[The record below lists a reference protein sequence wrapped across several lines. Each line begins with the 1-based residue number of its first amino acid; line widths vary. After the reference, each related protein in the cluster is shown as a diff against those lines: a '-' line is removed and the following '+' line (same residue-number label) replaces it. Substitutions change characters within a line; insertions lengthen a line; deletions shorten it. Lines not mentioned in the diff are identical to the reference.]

1 MEEKNHPNFFFIE
14 RLDMEEKSQSLSE
27 IYDLSILNESK
38 EKKQNTNCLEKIEK
52 KDENDFNKKAQFF
65 KVIKKVILSTNL
77 YFRWKAEN
85 IKKSLFSSH
94 MYSLISLLILII
106 IKNNSSTKTE
116 IKSEEYI
123 NYSNI
128 SLGNISSPNF
138 SLNNETDTY
147 SAIFNALS
155 DKKKLSILEII
166 HLFFMNNIGLIPAW
180 ILFIWKLKPKWEKIN
195 NITYKF
201 TNYLLLCESNQNEK
215 YSYCLASNYSIIIE
229 KKNTF
234 KINNN
239 YIKNRYLENLYP
251 PEKNIFLYIISVIYD
266 YDFKALSSVNY
277 YKLLSNEDLGYIM
290 ILLKFMKNNFED
302 KMIELLKKILS
313 PSLLAC
319 LINFFYFNNFDLF
332 SIFLINFI
340 FVVFF
345 ISYFIFMDKYNIY
358 LTKVDSFINI
368 YNKVLIKNNKFFYRK
383 DNLILF
389 FTLKNNIYTEEQII
403 YEINKIINS

>member
-77 YFRWKAEN
+77 NFRWKAEN

-128 SLGNISSPNF
+128 SLGNISRPNF

-147 SAIFNALS
+147 SEIFNALS
-155 DKKKLSILEII
+155 DKKK
-166 HLFFMNNIGLIPAW
+166 
-180 ILFIWKLKPKWEKIN
+180 
-195 NITYKF
+195 
-201 TNYLLLCESNQNEK
+201 
-215 YSYCLASNYSIIIE
+215 
-229 KKNTF
+229 
-234 KINNN
+234 
-239 YIKNRYLENLYP
+239 
-251 PEKNIFLYIISVIYD
+251 
-266 YDFKALSSVNY
+266 
-277 YKLLSNEDLGYIM
+277 
-290 ILLKFMKNNFED
+290 
-302 KMIELLKKILS
+302 
-313 PSLLAC
+313 
-319 LINFFYFNNFDLF
+319 
-332 SIFLINFI
+332 
-340 FVVFF
+340 
-345 ISYFIFMDKYNIY
+345 
-358 LTKVDSFINI
+358 
-368 YNKVLIKNNKFFYRK
+368 
-383 DNLILF
+383 
-389 FTLKNNIYTEEQII
+389 II
-403 YEINKIINS
+403 YFRDNSFVFYE